1 MKNILRLSLVLLLM
15 LTLFA
20 CKPDN
25 EEITYQDIT
34 IEIASETITFNSIDV
49 RVHFTQEIDHEDE
62 LYEIALFVAGH
73 IYEKHLESMRSN
85 RYILTIRLHDG
96 STLSGINTAYGHV
109 VFMVNRSVTEPGL
122 SLESEHFILD

>member
-1 MKNILRLSLVLLLM
+1 MKNILRLSLMALLM

-20 CKPDN
+20 CKPGN

-34 IEIASETITFNSIDV
+34 IEIASETVTFNSIDV
-49 RVHFTQEIDHEDE
+49 RVNFTQEIKNEDE

-73 IYEKHLESMRSN
+73 IYEKHIETMRSN
-85 RYILTIRLHDG
+85 RYTLTIRLHDG

-109 VFMVNRSVTEPGL
+109 IYTVNLSVTEPGL
-122 SLESEHFILD
+122 SLTSEHFILD